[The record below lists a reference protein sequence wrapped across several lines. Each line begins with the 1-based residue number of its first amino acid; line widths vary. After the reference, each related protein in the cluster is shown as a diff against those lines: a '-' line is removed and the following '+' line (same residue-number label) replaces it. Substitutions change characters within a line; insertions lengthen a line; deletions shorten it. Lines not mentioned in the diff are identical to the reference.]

1 MWRSKLS
8 RGHTI
13 FAGLLDRLASD
24 DSTLCFWL
32 HDWGYWH
39 IAKSIWDLSDA
50 SPMVLCYGKE
60 SKHLSCLKSNVLDVC
75 ASDLREAAPVS
86 LFQCQRFS
94 STPYIRRK
102 SAGNQYS
109 TEVASVLV
117 QSQFG
122 FGGF

>member
-32 HDWGYWH
+32 HDWGYCH

-94 STPYIRRK
+94 STSYIRRK

-109 TEVASVLV
+109 TEAASVLV